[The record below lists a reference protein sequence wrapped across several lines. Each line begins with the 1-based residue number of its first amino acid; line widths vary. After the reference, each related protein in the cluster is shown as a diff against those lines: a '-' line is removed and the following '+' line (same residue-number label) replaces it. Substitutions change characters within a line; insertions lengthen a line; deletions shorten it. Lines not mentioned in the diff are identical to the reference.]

1 MLGLL
6 ERAARAD
13 AGKIAIVYGEQRIGY
28 GELLRS
34 VQRCACGMQAIG
46 IGEGDCV
53 AAVLPNCPE
62 FIITFFA
69 SAAVGAIFLPLNP
82 QYKKD
87 ELLGFRE
94 DARPKMVV
102 SSGPR
107 VSTLREI
114 MGTPIAAVGEAVKGA
129 IPFAALLSKGGSA
142 ARVEAGAGRALYLYT
157 SGSTGAHKRVCCTQE
172 NLYWEARNFVET
184 AGLSA
189 ADTILCTIPLF
200 HSYGIGNC
208 LLDAAYLGA
217 TLVILEPE
225 LDASDAGLP
234 FVNRCHRVAELFR
247 TEDVRFYPGV
257 PYQFSVLASLP
268 QDFPIDLRGVRLCA
282 SSGDALPRNTYDR
295 FLARFGH
302 PIRSLY
308 GSTEAGSIAINM
320 DPGERMESGSLGLP
334 LGNVTIEIRDV
345 SGFTLP
351 VCQDGEIWVK
361 SPAIP
366 PSGYDNR
373 SDLTRAVFRD
383 GFYNTGDIGHTD
395 PLGRLVL
402 AGRTQS
408 FLNIGG
414 YKVDTTEVEEV
425 LLSYPGVREAA
436 VLGVEVPRMGTLV
449 KAVVVAEGP
458 CRKAEIQAFCRQ
470 RLAFY
475 KVPRLVETRDA
486 LPRSAVGKLM
496 KSELGGV
503 EAYLDDIRGADTVRI
518 LSQLGFASH
527 GRRRSLMASL
537 VQAQAAAVLART
549 VDSVP
554 RGTGFIELGM
564 DSFSSIELHTRLE
577 YLFDRELPQTL
588 TFDHPTVDAV
598 ADNLIELLP
607 AAQLEAASIEWK
619 GRDL

>member
-1 MLGLL
+1 M
-6 ERAARAD
+6 
-13 AGKIAIVYGEQRIGY
+13 
-28 GELLRS
+28 
-34 VQRCACGMQAIG
+34 
-46 IGEGDCV
+46 
-53 AAVLPNCPE
+53 
-62 FIITFFA
+62 
-69 SAAVGAIFLPLNP
+69 
-82 QYKKD
+82 
-87 ELLGFRE
+87 
-94 DARPKMVV
+94 
-102 SSGPR
+102 
-107 VSTLREI
+107 
-114 MGTPIAAVGEAVKGA
+114 PIAAVGEAVKGA

-373 SDLTRAVFRD
+373 SDLTRACFATASIIRATSD
-383 GFYNTGDIGHTD
+383 TRIHWAAWW
-395 PLGRLVL
+395 L